1 MVLHHELRWIN
12 SEQGVLEL
20 LKRRLMMWVLWLPQM
35 EDVSNHWLIIIFFF
49 SNFITVIIG
58 TLFPVK
64 NKMKL
69 KFDYSQ
75 ASGTERLKTVFESEM
90 EMLAL
95 LDQTKK
101 LDSNVITPGTEFMA
115 LLSSALKYYIHLRM
129 NLDPGWR
136 GIKVNF
142 ELLRMALICLP

>member
-1 MVLHHELRWIN
+1 
-12 SEQGVLEL
+12 
-20 LKRRLMMWVLWLPQM
+20 M

>member
-1 MVLHHELRWIN
+1 
-12 SEQGVLEL
+12 
-20 LKRRLMMWVLWLPQM
+20 
-35 EDVSNHWLIIIFFF
+35 
-49 SNFITVIIG
+49 
-58 TLFPVK
+58 
-64 NKMKL
+64 MKL